1 MAQGSASR
9 RHFGSSDVLVDEL
22 FATTGKLRTFVD
34 GRLREHGASVARL
47 RTLRVLA
54 LAGEPLRMRDLAEY
68 VGNAP
73 RTTTTIVDS
82 LERDGLVERVRHPSD
97 RRAFLLTLTEEGARC
112 HREAEELDRAALATA
127 TGALDPAERAQ
138 LRALLGRIR
147 AAITDEPPRGE
158 EPSHPDE

>member
-1 MAQGSASR
+1 MAEEAASR
-9 RHFGSSDVLVDEL
+9 RQFGSSDVLVDEL
-22 FATTGKLRTFVD
+22 FDTTQRLRVFVD

-54 LAGEPLRMRDLAEY
+54 RAGGPLRMRDLAEY
-68 VGNAP
+68 VGNAA

-97 RRAFLLTLTEEGARC
+97 RRAFLLTLTEEGARR

-127 TGALDPAERAQ
+127 TGALSSAEREQ
-138 LRALLGRIR
+138 LRTLLARIR
-147 AAITDEPPRGE
+147 TAVT
-158 EPSHPDE
+158 PDE